1 MAHIQLLFFSPSMQ
15 LTAMASLL
23 SLSYSLKMYTRS
35 HQLHMTEGW
44 RDTSRYLQREQS
56 LIQSSMQSHTGCL
69 LIEGRV
75 EEGTLHCSY
84 HGWRFDAG
92 GRCTH
97 IPQVSG
103 KAAATACASQNSCV
117 ASFPTQAWPD
127 IVSVGMGG
135 KFKLV
140 SKSLRPVVSWQTLQC
155 TYKVVSPC
163 LQGRSRNLTIRVWGK
178 LQGYD
183 QSLAVFL

>member
-1 MAHIQLLFFSPSMQ
+1 M
-15 LTAMASLL
+15 
-23 SLSYSLKMYTRS
+23 
-35 HQLHMTEGW
+35 EG
-44 RDTSRYLQREQS
+44 
-56 LIQSSMQSHTGCL
+56 
-69 LIEGRV
+69 
-75 EEGTLHCSY
+75 GTLHCSY

-140 SKSLRPVVSWQTLQC
+140 TKSLRPVVSWQTLQC
-155 TYKVVSPC
+155 THKVVSPFAR
-163 LQGRSRNLTIRVWGK
+163 QEQKFKIRVWGIS
-178 LQGYD
+178 QGYD